1 MIGPDGLGCAVKRF
15 IGIGIRNP
23 KEGAYFGKPRG
34 KILKKKK
41 KNQDI
46 MVCILWQFSR
56 QSTTSLEPSGLW
68 NPVLNF
74 GERRESLLWKS
85 LLEKSRGLLKLA
97 NLRVHRLNHLD

>member
-41 KNQDI
+41 KKI
-46 MVCILWQFSR
+46 R
-56 QSTTSLEPSGLW
+56 T
-68 NPVLNF
+68 
-74 GERRESLLWKS
+74 
-85 LLEKSRGLLKLA
+85 
-97 NLRVHRLNHLD
+97 

>member
-34 KILKKKK
+34 KILKKKS
-41 KNQDI
+41 QDI
-46 MVCILWQFSR
+46 MVCLLWLFSR

-68 NPVLNF
+68 NLVLAF
-74 GERRESLLWKS
+74 GEGRESLLWKN
-85 LLEKSRGLLKLA
+85 LLENSRGLLKLA
-97 NLRVHRLNHLD
+97 NLRFHRLSHVD